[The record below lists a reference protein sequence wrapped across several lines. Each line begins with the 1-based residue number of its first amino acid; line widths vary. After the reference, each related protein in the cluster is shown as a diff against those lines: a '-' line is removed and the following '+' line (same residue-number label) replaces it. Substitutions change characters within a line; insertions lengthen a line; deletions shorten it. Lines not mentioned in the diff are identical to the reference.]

1 MKLVD
6 ILVISFRNL
15 SQRSLRSWLTIL
27 GIVIGVAAVVSMLSI
42 GEGMRSSI
50 TSQLSVFGPD
60 VLMVMP
66 GSSRTGG
73 GDITGLI
80 RAVLST
86 RGMRTLSDK
95 DIDAIKSVEGVKDV
109 EGEVIGASFVTYNAE
124 RLSASIRGI
133 DPSKWRDMLNVEIGD
148 GRDFQPNERRVVI
161 LGYRIANE
169 MFSQPI
175 SVGSQ
180 ITIDGISFKVIGI
193 LKESGGQMG
202 VLDNVIFMNIKDA
215 RDVIKN
221 IESDKYSLIN
231 VKVSDIS
238 RIDEIIN
245 EIDKRLMNERKETPD
260 KKSYTIISAKQI
272 AQTVESII
280 LTLNIFLGGIAG
292 VSLIVGAIGIANTM
306 FTSVLERTRQIGTLK
321 ALGAK
326 NSEIMLMFLFESI
339 LIGFIGGLIGIFF
352 GFIATGILNEISIRV
367 FAQKGVS
374 VSQAII
380 TPNLVFIGISFA
392 VIIGAI
398 SGIIPAKKAAELEP
412 VEALRYE

>member
-1 MKLVD
+1 MKIVD
-6 ILVISFRNL
+6 ILKLSIKNL
-15 SQRSLRSWLTIL
+15 SQRSLRSWLTII
-27 GIVIGVAAVVSMLSI
+27 GIVIGTATIISILSI
-42 GEGMRSSI
+42 GEGTRSNVLSR
-50 TSQLSVFGPD
+50 LSVFGQD
-60 VLMVMP
+60 VLMILS
-66 GSSRTGG
+66 GTARTEG
-73 GDITGLI
+73 GDISGLI
-80 RAVLST
+80 RIMMQT
-86 RGMRTLSDK
+86 RSIRTLSNK
-95 DIDAIKSVEGVKDV
+95 DVNAIKYVEGVKSV
-109 EGEVIGASFVTYNAE
+109 VGEIIGATFVTFGNE
-124 RLSASIRGI
+124 RISASIRGVDTI
-133 DPSKWRDMLNVEIGD
+133 RWKEMLNVEIGE
-148 GRDFQPNERRVVI
+148 GRNFQPNEKGVVI
-161 LGYRIANE
+161 LGYRIAKE
-169 MFSQPI
+169 GFYKKI
-175 SVGSQ
+175 GVGSQ
-180 ITIDGISFKVIGI
+180 ITIGNKYFKVIGI
-193 LKESGGQMG
+193 LKESGAQIGL
-202 VLDNVIFMNIKDA
+202 VDNVVFMNVEDA
-215 RDVIKN
+215 REILK

-306 FTSVLERTRQIGTLK
+306 FTSVLERTKQIGTLK

-352 GFIATGILNEISIRV
+352 GFIATGILNEISVRA

>member
-1 MKLVD
+1 VKIVD
-6 ILVISFRNL
+6 ILKLSIKNL
-15 SQRSLRSWLTIL
+15 SQRSLRSWLTII
-27 GIVIGVAAVVSMLSI
+27 GIVIGTATIISILSI
-42 GEGMRSSI
+42 GEGTRSNVL
-50 TSQLSVFGPD
+50 SQLSVFGQD
-60 VLMVMP
+60 VLMILP
-66 GSSRTGG
+66 GTARTEG
-73 GDITGLI
+73 GDISGLI
-80 RAVLST
+80 RIMMQARSI
-86 RGMRTLSDK
+86 RTLSNK
-95 DIDAIKSVEGVKDV
+95 DVNAIKYVEGVKSV
-109 EGEVIGASFVTYNAE
+109 VGEIIGATFVTFGNE
-124 RLSASIRGI
+124 RISASIRGVDTI
-133 DPSKWRDMLNVEIGD
+133 RWKEMLNVEIGE
-148 GRDFQPNERRVVI
+148 GRNFQPNEKGVVI
-161 LGYRIANE
+161 LGYRIAKE
-169 MFSQPI
+169 GFSKKI
-175 SVGSQ
+175 GVGSQ
-180 ITIDGISFKVIGI
+180 ITIGNKYFKVIGI
-193 LKESGGQMG
+193 LKESGAQIGL
-202 VLDNVIFMNIKDA
+202 VDNVVFMNVEDA
-215 RDVIKN
+215 REILK

-352 GFIATGILNEISIRV
+352 GFIATGILNEISVRA

-380 TPNLVFIGISFA
+380 TPNLVFTGISFA
-392 VIIGAI
+392 VLIGAI